1 MLMIVKFPAYQ
12 KKNLSPMLYDYVFIR
27 FFLFVISYVL
37 FWTRKAIWCQEIG
50 SQNHHEKIR

>member
-1 MLMIVKFPAYQ
+1 MLMIFKFPAYQ

-27 FFLFVISYVL
+27 FIVISYVL

>member
-1 MLMIVKFPAYQ
+1 MLKIVKFPGYQ

-27 FFLFVISYVL
+27 FIVISYVL
-37 FWTRKAIWCQEIG
+37 FWTRKAMWCQEIG